1 MQKIDLAMKT
11 SLDRMFTML
20 GIMLSSFL
28 YVESFISQNSELET
42 IVLYRW
48 KNQCSESLRNLSKI
62 IELVSK
68 LYMS

>member
-1 MQKIDLAMKT
+1 MKT